1 MIQQAI
7 IATGALNKAIS
18 LAWIPG
24 AGKAGVV
31 AALAAL
37 EATKAAVRSIKFA
50 EFGMDEIVT
59 QPTLIVAG
67 EAGAERVN
75 ITPLGGSSQGQAAQG
90 ATINLNISGG
100 IVQEDYIRN
109 ELLPAINKVTS
120 FN

>member
-1 MIQQAI
+1 
-7 IATGALNKAIS
+7 
-18 LAWIPG
+18 
-24 AGKAGVV
+24 
-31 AALAAL
+31 
-37 EATKAAVRSIKFA
+37 
-50 EFGMDEIVT
+50 MDKVVT
-59 QPTLIVAG
+59 QPTLIMAG

-75 ITPLGGSSQGQAAQG
+75 ITPLSGSSGGQGAQG